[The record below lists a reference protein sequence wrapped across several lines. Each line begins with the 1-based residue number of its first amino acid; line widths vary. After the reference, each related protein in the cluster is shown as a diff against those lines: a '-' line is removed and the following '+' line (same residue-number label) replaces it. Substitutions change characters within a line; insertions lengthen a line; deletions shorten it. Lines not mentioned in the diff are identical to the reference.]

1 MLRAVTSGSNAASS
15 KQQTP
20 DKVRVLFLHTG
31 TRAPLGADT
40 WIQLLIMRHLPR
52 DTHEVHLACA
62 PGSADVPTP
71 TLSAARQIPNLTI
84 KPVNLGPELFARS
97 PLDRARAA
105 LETAPALWHLAG
117 LARYIKK
124 HRIRILHTS
133 DRPRDALAC
142 ALLARL
148 TGAKCVVHV
157 HVTYG
162 EWMSPMLRWS
172 MGQADALIGV
182 SEFVARSLVNGGYS
196 PQKTHAALNAI
207 IPKDWDYR
215 TDPGSVRADLGI
227 APDALLMICVAR
239 IFRSKGQ
246 FDLIRAMGRLRGEF
260 PQLKLLIVGADYP
273 LGTHHSDELRALA
286 TEQGVAENVIF
297 TGTRSDVQRLI
308 AASDLLAMPS
318 FEEPFGLV
326 FAEAMA
332 MKRPVIALNNGGA
345 PEVVDHEQSGLLS
358 TYEDEA
364 GLVANIRR
372 LAQDRELRTRM
383 GEYGRQQVEAR
394 FVPERLANDV
404 ARIYSGL
411 LQPA

>member
-1 MLRAVTSGSNAASS
+1 MLRSVTSGSNAAGSE
-15 KQQTP
+15 QPPTQ
-20 DKVRVLFLHTG
+20 KVRVLFLHSG

-40 WIQLLIMRHLPR
+40 WIQLLIMRHLER
-52 DTHEVHLACA
+52 DTHVVHLACA
-62 PGSADVPTP
+62 PGTADEPTP
-71 TLSAARQIPNLTI
+71 TLSAARQIPNLAI

-97 PLDRARAA
+97 PLGRARAA
-105 LETAPALWHLAG
+105 VETAPALWHLAE
-117 LARYIKK
+117 LALYIKK
-124 HRIRILHTS
+124 HRIQVLHTS

-148 TGAKCVVHV
+148 TGTKCVVHV

-182 SEFVARSLVNGGYS
+182 SAFVARSLVNGGYS
-196 PQKTHAALNAI
+196 PAKTHAALNAI

-215 TDPGSVRADLGI
+215 LDPGSVRADLGI
-227 APDALLMICVAR
+227 GADALVLICVAR

-246 FDLIRAMGRLRGEF
+246 FDLIRALGRLRGEF
-260 PQLKLLIVGADYP
+260 PELKLLIVGADYP

-286 TEQGVAENVIF
+286 SEQGVSENVIF

-308 AASDLLAMPS
+308 AASDILAMPS

-345 PEVVDHEQSGLLS
+345 PEVVDHERSGLLS
-358 TYEDEA
+358 SYQDED
-364 GLVANIRR
+364 GLVSSIRR

-383 GEYGRQQVEAR
+383 GEYGREQVEAR
-394 FVPERLANDV
+394 FVPERLAGDV
-404 ARIYSGL
+404 ARIYSKL
-411 LQPA
+411 VARA